1 MDTMN
6 AIDTNAKANATQPG
20 NPPAPCQTQ
29 TPAPDA
35 LRFFSIQLN
44 NLWGGMN
51 ATERA
56 ALQHIVNRA
65 ERRIDREAVTPPP
78 ASMANPCGLTAGDF
92 EELRTALHVCAAL
105 LRAGANGEDCELEAI
120 ITAALRYAE
129 QAEAIAEEAV

>member
-1 MDTMN
+1 MSNKTT
-6 AIDTNAKANATQPG
+6 IDTNAKANATQPG
-20 NPPAPCQTQ
+20 NPPAPGRTQ

-44 NLWGGMN
+44 SLWGELT

-56 ALQHIVNRA
+56 GLRHIVNWA
-65 ERRIDREAVTPPP
+65 ERRIDREAATPPP

-92 EELRTALHVCAAL
+92 EELRAALHVCAAL